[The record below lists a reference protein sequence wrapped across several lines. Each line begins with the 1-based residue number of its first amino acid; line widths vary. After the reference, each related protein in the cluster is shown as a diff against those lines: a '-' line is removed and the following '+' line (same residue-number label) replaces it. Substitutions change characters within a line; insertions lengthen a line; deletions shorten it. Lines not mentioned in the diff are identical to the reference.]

1 MEERMITDK
10 VKQACF
16 LEASQYQKT
25 ADLFRCTPTEN
36 VLTILSDF
44 PIDIWEEGKTF
55 IDPECGI
62 GQFIIPAAIIKQ
74 DLQHTDVLSSVFGI
88 DIKEDLVMI
97 CRERLLDVCG
107 HTDQNIEYVRNNIV
121 HADSLTYKF
130 LSQ

>member
-1 MEERMITDK
+1 MEERMVTDK
-10 VKQACF
+10 VKQTCF

-25 ADLFRCTPTEN
+25 AELFICTPTEN

-62 GQFIIPAAIIKQ
+62 GQLIIPVAIIKQ
-74 DLQHTDVLSSVFGI
+74 DLQHANVLSSIFGI
-88 DIKEDLVMI
+88 DINEDLVMI

-107 HTDQNIEYVRNNIV
+107 HTDQNSEYVKNNIV